1 MLSDF
6 HRKKLT
12 TRKELGDAGIQ
23 AVPVPQLHP
32 EPHPEVAAPQIWA
45 RKGIF

>member
-12 TRKELGDAGIQ
+12 TRGVQGDVGIQ
-23 AVPVPQLHP
+23 GVPLPQPAP
-32 EPHPEVAAPQIWA
+32 EPHPEVAAPQI
-45 RKGIF
+45 